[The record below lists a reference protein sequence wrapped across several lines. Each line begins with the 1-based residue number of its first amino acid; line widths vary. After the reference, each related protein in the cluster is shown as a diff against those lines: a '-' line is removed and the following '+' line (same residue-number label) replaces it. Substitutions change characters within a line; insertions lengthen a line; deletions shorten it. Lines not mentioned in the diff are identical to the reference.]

1 MTVDESSSSVPENL
15 DWRHHYKDNKAIFDY
30 LKFSTPSK
38 SQRRAGHAS
47 SLPGR
52 RFHED
57 SDEQATPPLSR
68 ANVDGPKTRTKA
80 DIVRETNYARKR
92 ESGKDDSSW
101 ACDCC
106 PAGAVFQN
114 LFATKATLEP

>member
-1 MTVDESSSSVPENL
+1 MNAPHTERRDE
-15 DWRHHYKDNKAIFDY
+15 D
-30 LKFSTPSK
+30 
-38 SQRRAGHAS
+38 G
-47 SLPGR
+47 
-52 RFHED
+52 
-57 SDEQATPPLSR
+57 DEQATPPLSR
-68 ANVDGPKTRTKA
+68 ANVDGPKARTKA